1 MGLREQGKVEIQGV
15 KIKRGHTGPVP
26 AILRIGYT
34 RAMHCFPPPD
44 FNHLKIN
51 WDFHRRQVIKRYF
64 WLKNIRDA
72 LLNPINM
79 MISQLG
85 QIPGAFYSPVGG
97 DARAILPPG
106 ASGAGILPIYNGDHA
121 CFSVDPVKPPAQDPS
136 ASEGTQK

>member
-85 QIPGAFYSPVGG
+85 QIPGAFYS
-97 DARAILPPG
+97 
-106 ASGAGILPIYNGDHA
+106 HA
-121 CFSVDPVKPPAQDPS
+121 FPL
-136 ASEGTQK
+136 